1 MGYYFD
7 IWFDEVVVGVGE
19 EVGLLVDLV
28 RVDPL
33 NETFLLRL
41 NTSVVFIWVL
51 EHVMLEFKLFLDP
64 TELNAPFVSTL

>member
-7 IWFDEVVVGVGE
+7 VWFDEVVVGVGE

-28 RVDPL
+28 RIDPL

-41 NTSVVFIWVL
+41 NTGVVFIRVL

>member
-1 MGYYFD
+1 VGYYFD
-7 IWFDEVVVGVGE
+7 VWFDEVVVGVGE

-28 RVDPL
+28 RIDPL

-41 NTSVVFIWVL
+41 NTSIVFIRVL

-64 TELNAPFVSTL
+64 TELNAPFVRTL